1 MKETTTSN
9 LSCNHEGD
17 LLRVLTRGAGLS
29 TRVELAQWLQHDAQP
44 WIPHQV
50 LLWAEFRDGIEECAV
65 LSAPPQLRAAMDRV
79 TWVPR
84 LMAYFA
90 DCWIAAQ
97 HTPMRVPLAGCEAL
111 LGPDFQAL
119 QQRAGLALVH
129 GVVDRHADT
138 KRVFAAL
145 GPMSLE
151 SDPSPATLKL
161 FIAVLDSVVRVTPAP
176 LVAFHTEGAGCRT
189 LSERERQIM
198 HWIALGKTNP
208 EIGCILHISEF
219 TVKNH
224 IKSIFAKLDVTNRA
238 QAVAKLNRLHSHV

>member
-1 MKETTTSN
+1 MKETNTSN
-9 LSCNHEGD
+9 VSFSEAD
-17 LLRVLTRGAGLS
+17 LLRALSRGAALS
-29 TRVELAQWLQHDAQP
+29 TRLELANWLQNDVQP

-50 LLWAEFRDGIEECAV
+50 LLWAEFREGIEECGV
-65 LSAPPQLRAAMDRV
+65 LSAPAQLREHMDRGA
-79 TWVPR
+79 WVPK

-111 LGPDFQAL
+111 LGPDIQAL
-119 QQRAGLALVH
+119 QQRARSALVQ
-129 GVVDRHADT
+129 GVVDRHAGT
-138 KRVFAAL
+138 RRVFAAL
-145 GPMSLE
+145 GPHSFE
-151 SDPSPATLKL
+151 PEVSPATLKL
-161 FIAVLDSVVRVTPAP
+161 FSAVLDNALRTIPAP
-176 LVAFHTEGAGCRT
+176 VVFHPEHAACKA

-224 IKSIFAKLDVTNRA
+224 IKSIFSKLDVSNRA
-238 QAVAKLNRLHSHV
+238 QAVAKLNRLMSHA

>member
-1 MKETTTSN
+1 MKETDSSM
-9 LSCNHEGD
+9 LSCNQEGD
-17 LLRVLTRGAGLS
+17 LLRALTRGASLT
-29 TRVELAQWLQHDAQP
+29 TRLELAQWLQHDAQP

-50 LLWAEFRDGIEECAV
+50 FLWAEFRDGIEECAV
-65 LSAPPQLRAAMDRV
+65 LSAPTQLRAMMDRGA
-79 TWVPR
+79 WVPR

-111 LGPDFQAL
+111 LGPDFHAL
-119 QQRAGLALVH
+119 QQRAGFALVH
-129 GVVDRHADT
+129 GVVDRHGGT

-151 SDPSPATLKL
+151 FDPSPAALKL
-161 FIAVLDSVVRVTPAP
+161 FIAVLDSVVRSTPAP
-176 LVAFHTEGAGCRT
+176 VAFHAEGSACKS
-189 LSERERQIM
+189 LSDRERQIM

-224 IKSIFAKLDVTNRA
+224 IKSIFAKLDVSNRA
-238 QAVAKLNRLHSHV
+238 QAVAKLNRLYAYA

>member
-1 MKETTTSN
+1 MKEINTTN
-9 LSCNHEGD
+9 LSGSHEGD
-17 LLRVLTRGAGLS
+17 LLRALTRGAGLS
-29 TRVELAQWLQHDAQP
+29 SRVELAHWLQNDAQP

-65 LSAPPQLRAAMDRV
+65 LSAPPQLREAMDRGA
-79 TWVPR
+79 WVPK

-111 LGPDFQAL
+111 LGRDFQAL

-129 GVVDRHADT
+129 GVVDRHAGT

-151 SDPSPATLKL
+151 FDPAPATLKL
-161 FIAVLDSVVRVTPAP
+161 FIAVLDSVVRATPAP
-176 LVAFHTEGAGCRT
+176 VFHAEGARS

-238 QAVAKLNRLHSHV
+238 QAVAKLNRLHSYA